1 MGACVPLAALLLALG
16 AGVASAQD
24 LAQGRARWEQKSES
38 EREVLRQRFAQLSEL
53 APEERRALEQRAE
66 KLKRREQAVQESLP
80 EEERARLADLS
91 SEERNGV
98 LQEHLRGVLRRE
110 GEDARARMP
119 AKLVETLEAEKP
131 LKRPLRLDRILKP
144 DRPLGLREV
153 HRIGEALGAPPEEL
167 HGLEA
172 LDAAGLEDR
181 VLRWQRAAI
190 DRAVERLGP
199 PPGLDREGY
208 EALRGTSHQE
218 FFRRWRALDPP
229 EAYGEAPGRG
239 QEHAPERAPGARPG
253 SPPVRERV
261 QQLMRLR
268 QLAEPTLEERVAAA
282 RLPEAE
288 REAALAG
295 RIEERVLAFAAE
307 HDLFTREEL
316 AELRAASGTAFP
328 DAARRLASGKE
339 RHLRASAKRGAADA
353 PAERGAP
360 APRGG
365 R

>member
-1 MGACVPLAALLLALG
+1 MDARVPLAALLLALG
-16 AGVASAQD
+16 AGLASAQD
-24 LAQGRARWEQKSES
+24 LAQGRARWEQKSEA

-91 SEERNGV
+91 TEERDGV

-131 LKRPLRLDRILKP
+131 LKRPLRLDQILKP
-144 DRPLGLREV
+144 ERPLGLREV
-153 HRIGEALGAPPEEL
+153 RRIGEALGAPPEEL
-167 HGLEA
+167 RGLEA
-172 LDAAGLEDR
+172 LDGAGLEDR

-190 DRAVERLGP
+190 DRAVEQLGP
-199 PPGLDREGY
+199 PPGLDRQGY
-208 EALRGTSHQE
+208 EALRGASHQE

-229 EAYGEAPGRG
+229 EAYGAGPG
-239 QEHAPERAPGARPG
+239 HAPERAPAARPG

-328 DAARRLASGKE
+328 DAARRLASAKE

-353 PAERGAP
+353 PAERGAS